1 MMRMVRHKIIKH
13 VSIDLLVW
21 SSYPFDCK
29 YIFNILTIDNMIVLS
44 IDMLNDPEFITF
56 ILLSKQNRLYSYIV
70 WLIIK
75 ILSGPLYFVIIS
87 KLF

>member
-1 MMRMVRHKIIKH
+1 MVRHKIIKH